1 MERATTNENAEREG
15 AAYFLLSERK
25 FTSEASGVELVT
37 ICQKAWNMHNRD
49 CSDIVLVVVQT
60 KLNIINLN
68 THDTRVTEGK
78 NLLYLRVVV
87 LCYDENG
94 KGSER
99 PKFA

>member
-68 THDTRVTEGK
+68 TLDTAMESQ
-78 NLLYLRVVV
+78 NLFHLRIVV
-87 LCYDENG
+87 LYYG
-94 KGSER
+94 
-99 PKFA
+99 A